1 MFIPG
6 LRLLSDNDGGL
17 MFPPGNSFDL
27 RAAILVVLATVLKYK
42 RLQETVI
49 KSITRSFI
57 MLDTMIE
64 NENNFTNIS
73 IPFLRSCSQH

>member
-1 MFIPG
+1 
-6 LRLLSDNDGGL
+6 

-42 RLQETVI
+42 RLYETVI
-49 KSITRSFI
+49 KSITKSFI

-64 NENNFTNIS
+64 NENNNFTNMS
-73 IPFLRSCSQH
+73 IPFLIQRVSGYFTALRII